1 MRQIASI
8 AAISDLIQNW
18 DISQT
23 EGLLEKLRADKEKRR
38 ELDRQRREA
47 EMDKYDL
54 LLINSLPNDEIL
66 DQSKFKAFADDK
78 INVNKK

>member
-18 DISQT
+18 NISQT
-23 EGLLEKLRADKEKRR
+23 EGLLEKLQADKEKRR

-47 EMDKYDL
+47 EMNKYDL